1 MAPTRH
7 DLTGDAMRH
16 LRAIHVAITMTLTLV
31 ISATAAAQQMGAP
44 TSRSAKLA
52 RPAQDVRYSSSEA
65 DFVVGK
71 QVHLRSTKTFI
82 GRITAVD
89 DDHGFPADRFPRA
102 RMKAVRIERRDGPVS
117 WVPVERITR
126 IYVVR

>member
-1 MAPTRH
+1 MQ
-7 DLTGDAMRH
+7 H
-16 LRAIHVAITMTLTLV
+16 LRAIHAAITMTLTLV

-44 TSRSAKLA
+44 TSGSAKLA

-71 QVHLRSTKTFI
+71 RVHLRSTKTFI

-89 DDHGFPADRFPRA
+89 DDHGFPPDRFPRA
-102 RMKAVRIERRDGPVS
+102 RMKAVRIERRDGPVD

>member
-1 MAPTRH
+1 
-7 DLTGDAMRH
+7 MRH
-16 LRAIHVAITMTLTLV
+16 IRATHAALTMALALAITG
-31 ISATAAAQQMGAP
+31 AAAAQQSAAPAKGA
-44 TSRSAKLA
+44 A
-52 RPAQDVRYSSSEA
+52 RHSQLTQDVRYSSSEA

>member
-1 MAPTRH
+1 
-7 DLTGDAMRH
+7 MRH

-31 ISATAAAQQMGAP
+31 SPVAAVAQQAGAP
-44 TSRSAKLA
+44 TVGSAKPA
-52 RPAQDVRYSSSEA
+52 RPPQDVRYSSSEA

-89 DDHGFPADRFPRA
+89 DDHGFPPDRFPRA

-117 WVPVERITR
+117 WMPVERITR

>member
-1 MAPTRH
+1 M
-7 DLTGDAMRH
+7 
-16 LRAIHVAITMTLTLV
+16 
-31 ISATAAAQQMGAP
+31 ISVTAAAQQTGAP
-44 TSRSAKLA
+44 TSRSAKPA
-52 RPAQDVRYSSSEA
+52 RPAQDARYSSIEA
-65 DFVVGK
+65 DFIVGK

-89 DDHGFPADRFPRA
+89 DDHGFPPDRFPRA
-102 RMKAVRIERRDGPVS
+102 RMKAVRIERRDGPVD

>member
-1 MAPTRH
+1 
-7 DLTGDAMRH
+7 
-16 LRAIHVAITMTLTLV
+16 MTLTLV
-31 ISATAAAQQMGAP
+31 ISVAAAAQRAGAP
-44 TSRSAKLA
+44 TAGSATPP
-52 RPAQDVRYSSSEA
+52 RPPQDARYSSSEA

-89 DDHGFPADRFPRA
+89 DDHGFPPDRYPRA
-102 RMKAVRIERRDGPVS
+102 RMKAVQIQRRDGPVG

>member
-1 MAPTRH
+1 
-7 DLTGDAMRH
+7 MRNN
-16 LRAIHVAITMTLTLV
+16 RAIHAAITISLTLV
-31 ISATAAAQQMGAP
+31 FPVTAAAQQTS
-44 TSRSAKLA
+44 TSRAASAKQGGV
-52 RPAQDVRYSSSEA
+52 RQEGRYSSSEA

-71 QVHLRSTKTFI
+71 RVYLRSTKTFI

-89 DDHGFPADRFPRA
+89 DDHGFPPDRFPRA

-117 WVPVERITR
+117 WVPVERIDR

>member
-1 MAPTRH
+1 
-7 DLTGDAMRH
+7 MRE
-16 LRAIHVAITMTLTLV
+16 LRAIHAAITVTLTLV
-31 ISATAAAQQMGAP
+31 IAVSAAAQQTGAP
-44 TSRSAKLA
+44 TAGSAASA
-52 RPAQDVRYSSSEA
+52 RPPQDVRYSSSEA

-71 QVHLRSTKTFI
+71 RVHLRSTKTFI

-89 DDHGFPADRFPRA
+89 DDHGFNPDRFPRA
-102 RMKAVRIERRDGPVS
+102 RMKAVRIERRDGPVD

>member
-1 MAPTRH
+1 
-7 DLTGDAMRH
+7 MRQ
-16 LRAIHVAITMTLTLV
+16 LRAIHAAITVTLILV
-31 ISATAAAQQMGAP
+31 IAGSAAAQQTGAP
-44 TSRSAKLA
+44 SGQSATSP
-52 RPAQDVRYSSSEA
+52 RPPQDGRYSSSEA

-71 QVHLRSTKTFI
+71 HVHLRSTKTFI

-89 DDHGFPADRFPRA
+89 DDHGFPPDRFPRA
-102 RMKAVRIERRDGPVS
+102 RMKAVRIERRDGPVD